1 MPAAMVVGA
10 IFHSFFGRFAFLSPY
25 LIATMLFIT
34 FTRVKA
40 RELKLSRIHVGL
52 LAFQILA
59 CVVVYLLLRP
69 VNEVLAQGMMICA
82 FAPAAMAS
90 VVIGGMLGANVTT
103 MTTYTLISN
112 MAVAFTAPVLFSV
125 VGTNVGLPFFYS
137 FWLVFRRLLLLVVL
151 PFCLSFFCE
160 KFVPKVH
167 DYFHDNQQFAFYI
180 WAVSLLILIGTTT
193 NFILAQPRESYLIE
207 AVLAASSLV
216 LCLCQFGFGRW
227 WGRRC
232 GDRIAG
238 GQSLGQKNTLLA
250 ILLAQTYLNP
260 LSSVAP
266 AAYVVWQNI
275 VNSIQLARHKGQ
287 KEIN

>member
-1 MPAAMVVGA
+1 MPAAMVVGGL
-10 IFHSFFGRFAFLSPY
+10 FHNFFEQFSFLSPY

-40 RELKLSRIHVGL
+40 RELRLSRIHVGL
-52 LAFQILA
+52 LAFQIVA
-59 CVVVYLLLRP
+59 CVAVYLLLRP

-103 MTTYTLISN
+103 MTTYTLLSN
-112 MAVAFTAPVLFSV
+112 MTVAFTAPILFSV
-125 VGTNVGLPFFYS
+125 VGTNVDLPFFHS

-160 KFVPKVH
+160 KVLPKVH

-180 WAVSLLILIGTTT
+180 WALSLLILIGTTT

-207 AVLAASSLV
+207 VVMAALSLV

-275 VNSIQLARHKGQ
+275 VNSIQLARHKEQ
-287 KEIN
+287 KENN